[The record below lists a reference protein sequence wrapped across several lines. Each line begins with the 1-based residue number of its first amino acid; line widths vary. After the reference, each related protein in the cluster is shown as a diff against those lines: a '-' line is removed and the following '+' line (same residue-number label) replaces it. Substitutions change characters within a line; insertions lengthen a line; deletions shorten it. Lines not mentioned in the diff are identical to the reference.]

1 MIYNISTRPGVLFSS
16 KNITW
21 RFIAKPMLWN
31 EETHCSTETWFQK
44 IRVWFQLQTC
54 FCYKDLVWTL
64 EEVKLV
70 AQKLLVS
77 SKCNHINLQISC
89 LLIDICKKNLLVNL
103 LLLLLHQ
110 VEEVERIRSE
120 KVIFFEEDD
129 ASIELLR
136 RVENLKDLVCL
147 PPPMVLCLGDL
158 KNNFDAHIYR
168 LEIKLMLPKMFLSHS
183 RHQETWLN

>member
-1 MIYNISTRPGVLFSS
+1 M
-16 KNITW
+16 
-21 RFIAKPMLWN
+21 
-31 EETHCSTETWFQK
+31 
-44 IRVWFQLQTC
+44 
-54 FCYKDLVWTL
+54 
-64 EEVKLV
+64 EEVKLD

-89 LLIDICKKNLLVNL
+89 LLVDICKKNLLVNL

-147 PPPMVLCLGDL
+147 PPPVVLCLGDL
-158 KNNFDAHIYR
+158 ENNFDAHIYR
-168 LEIKLMLPKMFLSHS
+168 LEIKLMLPQKFFVTLKTILMQKYSHS
-183 RHQETWLN
+183 FESESEAIDDDAFNDDCDDGSL

>member
-1 MIYNISTRPGVLFSS
+1 M
-16 KNITW
+16 
-21 RFIAKPMLWN
+21 
-31 EETHCSTETWFQK
+31 
-44 IRVWFQLQTC
+44 
-54 FCYKDLVWTL
+54 
-64 EEVKLV
+64 EEVKLD

-89 LLIDICKKNLLVNL
+89 LLVDICKKKNLLVNL

-129 ASIELLR
+129 ASVELLR

-147 PPPMVLCLGDL
+147 PPPVVLCLG
-158 KNNFDAHIYR
+158 H
-168 LEIKLMLPKMFLSHS
+168 LEL
-183 RHQETWLN
+183 